1 MEQLAVKFGEFLIA
15 KRKEKG
21 ITQKIIAETLGV
33 TPVYVCDIEK
43 NRRYPP
49 TKGDMLSKLS
59 ILLKLDEK
67 DQSLM
72 YDLAGY
78 EKGCVSPD
86 LSDYIMSSEI
96 IRSAL
101 RTAKGKAT
109 ADDWKCFIDNL
120 DKKQK

>member
-1 MEQLAVKFGEFLIA
+1 MQQSAVNFGEFLSA
-15 KRKEKG
+15 KRKAQG
-21 ITQKIIAETLGV
+21 ITQKIIAEELGV
-33 TPVYVCDIEK
+33 TTVYVCDIEK
-43 NRRYPP
+43 SRRYPP
-49 TKGDMLSKLS
+49 TKGDMLLKLS
-59 ILLKLDEK
+59 TLLKLDEN

-78 EKGCVSPD
+78 GKGCVSPD

-109 ADDWKCFIDNL
+109 ADDWKWFIDNL